1 MFQLGT
7 KWKLWDLPSF
17 LQADIE
23 AITLRGY
30 STEPEEVVDTLRLP
44 ADLYATSIDD
54 EGKFRGLSVEAI
66 TIRVCPTWRD
76 LYLERRQGVKS
87 HKGQSTW
94 GRVAGA
100 LIEEYCKGLLAHFDE
115 LAQKPDGLNY
125 QKIQSLAEEYSQMF
139 WEPRTKSLQKLQEK
153 ASNPEEAPERLVFLL
168 QQTAKYELTM
178 LGIDYIFSQN
188 GRGLLD
194 RLLAM
199 VTRAFERRTA
209 ERTPGGEFIPLTR
222 GIPIRFDKET
232 TQIHPGTNLGLSEVT
247 TPDFIILEPTDIVMG
262 EVKTGDHLKPF
273 HLETIAGYALAY
285 ESQHKKDV
293 NFGILYFFETHARQM
308 SFAQSY
314 MFVVDDILRRRFL
327 LTRNRA
333 YSILQQSAPPLLV
346 DERDYEEYCEY
357 CKHHTNCYPDSDD

>member
-1 MFQLGT
+1 MYQLGT

-54 EGKFRGLSVEAI
+54 EGNFRGLSVEAI
-66 TIRVCPTWRD
+66 TSRYCPTRRD
-76 LYLERRQGVKS
+76 FYLEKKQGFS
-87 HKGQSTW
+87 KGYGTW
-94 GRVAGA
+94 GRVAGP
-100 LIEEYCKGLLAHFDE
+100 LIEEYCKGLLAHFNE
-115 LAQKPDGLNY
+115 LAQKPSGLNY

-139 WEPRTKSLQKLQEK
+139 WEPRTKSFLKLQEK
-153 ASNPEEAPERLVFLL
+153 ATSPEEAPERLIFLL

-178 LGIDYIFSQN
+178 LGVDYIFGQN
-188 GRGLLD
+188 GSGLLG

-199 VTRAFERRTA
+199 VTRAFGRETT
-209 ERTPGGEFIPLTR
+209 ERTPGGEVVPLMR

-232 TQIHPGTNLGLSEVT
+232 IQIHPGASLGLSEVT
-247 TPDFIILEPTDIVMG
+247 TPDFIILKTADVVMG
-262 EVKTGDHLKPF
+262 DVKTGDHLKPF
-273 HLETIAGYALAY
+273 HLDTITGYAIAY

-314 MFVVDDILRRRFL
+314 MFGIDDFLRRSFL
-327 LTRNRA
+327 RKRNEA
-333 YSILQQSAPPLLV
+333 YRILQRSEPPRLA
-346 DERDYEEYCEY
+346 DDYEAHCKH
-357 CKHHTNCYPDSDD
+357 CKHHTYCYPNSND